1 MGALGLLGAEVCGPA
16 GHRRYAVPMDRALLY
31 RRFFVLAIACA
42 VLAACWLVPPDRF
55 AREQVTA
62 GLQRSLT
69 AFAAARALGAV
80 VSVVQSVK
88 VEVGLSVA
96 PGEALRPLSEL
107 IDRFA
112 AVMLAASVA
121 FGVQLLLLGV
131 GGHLAVSVALTLAVL
146 AWAVLRWR
154 RAAAADL
161 PQPALRWLGPL
172 LVGLLVARFAVPVAA
187 LANEAAYHAVM
198 AGEYQSALASL
209 DGSREAVAGAPQ
221 ETAPAAQG
229 LAERLRQWAERA
241 KSAPAAIDAVLQ
253 SAADWA
259 RQIVKLMAV
268 FVLQTAV
275 LPLAFLWIFWR
286 FARALVGASS
296 SSASSR

>member
-1 MGALGLLGAEVCGPA
+1 
-16 GHRRYAVPMDRALLY
+16 MDRALLCK
-31 RRFFVLAIACA
+31 RFFVLALTAA
-42 VLAACWLVPPDRF
+42 VLVACWLLPPDRF

-88 VEVGLSVA
+88 VDVGISVA
-96 PGEALRPLSEL
+96 PGEALRPLAEL
-107 IDRFA
+107 TDRFA

-131 GGHLAVSVALTLAVL
+131 GGHAAVSAALTATVL
-146 AWAVLRWR
+146 AWAALRWR
-154 RAAAADL
+154 SLATPDGPASARG
-161 PQPALRWLGPL
+161 QGALRWLGPL
-172 LVGLLVARFAVPVAA
+172 FVGLLIARFAVPVSA

-209 DGSREAVAGAPQ
+209 DGSREAVAGA
-221 ETAPAAQG
+221 APAA
-229 LAERLRQWAERA
+229 AEGFTDRLRQWADRV
-241 KSAPAAIDAVLQ
+241 KSAPAAIEAVLQ
-253 SAADWA
+253 SATDWA

-268 FVLQTAV
+268 FVVQTAV

-286 FARALVGASS
+286 LARALVGAPALAPSPD
-296 SSASSR
+296 R

>member
-1 MGALGLLGAEVCGPA
+1 
-16 GHRRYAVPMDRALLY
+16 MDRALLY

-146 AWAVLRWR
+146 AWTVLRWR
-154 RAAAADL
+154 PPAAAEAPEPAG

-209 DGSREAVAGAPQ
+209 DGSREAVAGAAP
-221 ETAPAAQG
+221 APAAEG
-229 LAERLRQWAERA
+229 FAERLRQWAERA
-241 KSAPAAIDAVLQ
+241 KSAPAAIETVLQ

-286 FARALVGASS
+286 FARALVGGPSS
-296 SSASSR
+296 GRGA

>member
-1 MGALGLLGAEVCGPA
+1 
-16 GHRRYAVPMDRALLY
+16 MDRALVP
-31 RRFFVLAIACA
+31 RRLFVLVVAAA
-42 VLAACWLVPPDRF
+42 VLAACWLLPPDRF

-88 VEVGLSVA
+88 VEVGVSVA
-96 PGEALRPLSEL
+96 PGEALRPLAEL
-107 IDRFA
+107 TDRFA

-131 GGHLAVSVALTLAVL
+131 GGHVVVSAALTAALL
-146 AWAVLRWR
+146 GWAVLRWR
-154 RAAAADL
+154 HPADD
-161 PQPALRWLGPL
+161 PAPPRALRWLSPL
-172 LVGLLVARFAVPVAA
+172 LVGLLVARFAVPVSA

-209 DGSREAVAGAPQ
+209 DGSREAVAGA
-221 ETAPAAQG
+221 APVASEG
-229 LAERLRQWAERA
+229 FGDRLRQWAERL
-241 KSAPAAIDAVLQ
+241 KSAPAAIEAVLQ
-253 SAADWA
+253 SASDWA

-286 FARALVGASS
+286 LARALVGGPSGS
-296 SSASSR
+296 GR

>member
-1 MGALGLLGAEVCGPA
+1 
-16 GHRRYAVPMDRALLY
+16 MDCALLC
-31 RRFFVLAIACA
+31 RRLFVLLVTGA
-42 VLAACWLVPPDRF
+42 VLAACWLVPPDRS

-80 VSVVQSVK
+80 VSVAQSVK

-96 PGEALRPLSEL
+96 PGEALRPLAEL
-107 IDRFA
+107 TDRFA

-131 GGHLAVSVALTLAVL
+131 GGHAAVSAALTLAVL
-146 AWAVLRWR
+146 GWAVLRWR
-154 RAAAADL
+154 HAARPPD
-161 PQPALRWLGPL
+161 ALRWLGPL
-172 LVGLLVARFAVPVAA
+172 LVGLLVARFAVPVSA

-209 DGSREAVAGAPQ
+209 DGSRESVAGAA
-221 ETAPAAQG
+221 APSAPEGFAD
-229 LAERLRQWAERA
+229 RLRQWADKLA
-241 KSAPAAIDAVLQ
+241 SAPAAIEAVLQ
-253 SAADWA
+253 SATDWA

-275 LPLAFLWIFWR
+275 LPLAFLWLFWR
-286 FARALVGASS
+286 LARALVH
-296 SSASSR
+296 SASAGT

>member
-1 MGALGLLGAEVCGPA
+1 M
-16 GHRRYAVPMDRALLY
+16 HRALFC
-31 RRFFVLAIACA
+31 RRLFILTVTAA
-42 VLAACWLVPPDRF
+42 VLAACWLLPPDRF

-96 PGEALRPLSEL
+96 PGEALRPLAEL
-107 IDRFA
+107 TDRFA

-131 GGHLAVSVALTLAVL
+131 GGHAAVSVALTVTVA

-154 RAAAADL
+154 CLAPADA
-161 PQPALRWLGPL
+161 PEPARGQGALRWLAPL
-172 LVGLLVARFAVPVAA
+172 FVGLLIARFAVPVSA

-209 DGSREAVAGAPQ
+209 DGSREAVAGA
-221 ETAPAAQG
+221 APVAAEG
-229 LAERLRQWAERA
+229 FADRLRQWADRV
-241 KSAPAAIDAVLQ
+241 KSAPAAIEAVLQ
-253 SAADWA
+253 SATDWA

-286 FARALVGASS
+286 LARALVGVAPPMPG
-296 SSASSR
+296 R